1 VQFRNRNHAADL
13 LATALAKWRGSKPL
27 ILAIPR
33 GAVPMGRIIAQALDG
48 ELDVVLTR
56 KLPAPGNPELAIGAV
71 GESGWYFLDT
81 RAAVLGVSDAY
92 IQSTLQ
98 AQRTLMAERRAR
110 YTPRRSALVVADRV
124 VIVVDDGLATGAT
137 MIAALHDIKALTPKR
152 LICAAPVAS
161 SGALDRVRA
170 LADEVVCLSVPREFW
185 AVGQFY
191 QDFPQVEDDEVIAI
205 LQSTGTHRTA
215 K

>member
-1 VQFRNRNHAADL
+1 VQFRNRNHAAEQ
-13 LATALAKWRGSKPL
+13 LATALTKWRGCSPVV
-27 ILAIPR
+27 LAIPR

-48 ELDVVLTR
+48 ELDVILTR

-92 IQSTLQ
+92 IQSTIQ

-110 YTPRRSALVVADRV
+110 YTPYRSQIVLADRI

-137 MIAALHDIKALTPKR
+137 MIAALHDVKALTPKR
-152 LICAAPVAS
+152 LICAVPVAS
-161 SGALDRVRA
+161 AGALDRVNA
-170 LADEVVCLSVPREFW
+170 LANEVVCLSVPREFW

-205 LQSTGTHRTA
+205 LKSTGARRTPQ
-215 K
+215 